1 LLNLSYHKNWKKKRG
16 NLDWHK
22 DLGFFKQDFGYQQ
35 FVCFF
40 FFHLWCKL
48 QIVIYFNKSEVQKVE
63 LQSLVPLLVREE
75 TDKRRSK
82 RRAFKINP
90 PSKNIRN
97 EQTVE
102 LNSGAVVQ
110 IWHTIN
116 QSELWGFY

>member
-1 LLNLSYHKNWKKKRG
+1 M
-16 NLDWHK
+16 
-22 DLGFFKQDFGYQQ
+22 
-35 FVCFF
+35 
-40 FFHLWCKL
+40 
-48 QIVIYFNKSEVQKVE
+48 E

-90 PSKNIRN
+90 PSKKLGMNK
-97 EQTVE
+97 TVE
-102 LNSGAVVQ
+102 LNSAAVVQ